1 MNNIAESKK
10 TRRPLGGTV
19 KIIKHLFA
27 GTAVKIRTYANFK
40 IIAAQLYPN
49 FTSRSTFVRLRAQF
63 EHSASSFGFRLL
75 FAKKFAFGSLFC
87 DKRARNGRE
96 GCLNILH
103 RFLLLA

>member
-49 FTSRSTFVRLRAQF
+49 FTSRSTFVRLRVQF
-63 EHSASSFGFRLL
+63 EHSASFL
-75 FAKKFAFGSLFC
+75 AFGIRGA
-87 DKRARNGRE
+87 KTVRVYRAVFRSRQNNG
-96 GCLNILH
+96 
-103 RFLLLA
+103 LLSAAKQF